1 MGVHFTSPSLKVE
14 KADLQIR
21 GNTAVRPHPAKTP
34 RGQRRALK
42 KK

>member
-1 MGVHFTSPSLKVE
+1 MAVHFTPPSMKVE
-14 KADLQIR
+14 SADTQKR
-21 GNTAVRPHPAKTP
+21 NGYQSAPHSAKTP